1 MSIAR
6 GVTPTFVLSFPET
19 VDLTQADGVYVTFSY
34 GRRILTKSGNDLE
47 VAAHQI
53 SVFLNQAETLS
64 FPVGNVEIQVNWLVD
79 GIRYASDIAQYCI
92 TRQLLDKVLP

>member
-19 VDLTQADGVYVTFSY
+19 VDLTQATSVYVTFSY
-34 GRRILTKSGNDLE
+34 GRRTLTKSGDDLE

-53 SVFLNQAETLS
+53 SVFLSQTETLS
-64 FPVGNVEIQVNWLVD
+64 FPIGNVEIQVNWMVGNL
-79 GIRYASDIAQYCI
+79 RYASDIAQYNI